1 MDYPRIEEL
10 ARFSRQTVTPHVC
23 IADGRQHVRAFLA
36 EALEELGFTTCECAR
51 ASDMVAVLDT
61 HLPELVVLPMS
72 ASAVAAGEMLKALAA
87 KAFGGK
93 VLLLGPNGSSVVE
106 ALCEMGENLG
116 VAMLAPLATPFRT
129 GGLHASVAA
138 FLAVPLNSP
147 VDTTE
152 IMRSSR
158 SLCYQ
163 PKIDTPALALHDD
176 ERFIPIRH
184 RTGGGAAA
192 ARSSSILPF
201 CVQGRSQVHR
211 RVRR

>member
-1 MDYPRIEEL
+1 MDHPRIEEL
-10 ARFSRQTVTPHVC
+10 ARFSRQKVTPRVC
-23 IADGRQHVRAFLA
+23 VADGRQHVRAFLA

-72 ASAVAAGEMLKALAA
+72 AGAVAAGEMLKALAA

-93 VLLLGPNGSSVVE
+93 VLLLGPNGSPVVE

-138 FLAVPLNSP
+138 FLAVEAPLNPP

-152 IMRSSR
+152 IMRSGR
-158 SLCYQ
+158 SLWYQ
-163 PKIDTPALALHDD
+163 PKIDTPALALHDA

-184 RTGGGAAA
+184 RTGV
-192 ARSSSILPF
+192 RS
-201 CVQGRSQVHR
+201 GRRS
-211 RVRR
+211 

>member
-1 MDYPRIEEL
+1 MDHPRIEEL
-10 ARFSRQTVTPHVC
+10 ARFSRQNVTPRVC

-51 ASDMVAVLDT
+51 ASDVVAVLDT

-72 ASAVAAGEMLKALAA
+72 AGAVAAGEMLKALAA

-138 FLAVPLNSP
+138 FLAVEAPLNPS
-147 VDTTE
+147 VDTTG
-152 IMRSSR
+152 IMRSGR

-184 RTGGGAAA
+184 RAG
-192 ARSSSILPF
+192 
-201 CVQGRSQVHR
+201 GRSGR
-211 RVRR
+211 RS